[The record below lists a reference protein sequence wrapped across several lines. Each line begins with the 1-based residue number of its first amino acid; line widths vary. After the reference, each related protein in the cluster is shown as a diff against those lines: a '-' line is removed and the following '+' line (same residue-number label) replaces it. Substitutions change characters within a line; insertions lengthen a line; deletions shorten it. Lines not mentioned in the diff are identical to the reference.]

1 MATASSAASSASP
14 GATAAAAAAASV
26 VLTPP
31 SKRLAKR
38 SILGTRVAVR
48 GDDGKFYAGMIQA
61 TKTCEEA
68 ESSSSSHAESN
79 RGGGPVQTENRYSV
93 RLDATRKVKECAESE
108 IIGPGFGS
116 VAGNKLCAGQI
127 VYVTHMNREVQGAV
141 LHHGKESV
149 VIQLLVSAN
158 NHTKHHET
166 LQTVFQSLTSM
177 GKRQHNIL
185 ISPIER
191 QEVPRTRF
199 SLCYVTPRK
208 RELEKPSCRLAAH
221 EFESAFFSRQFVAH
235 SFDILGDFSQLR
247 FVELSSYAN

>member
-1 MATASSAASSASP
+1 MATATSAASSASP
-14 GATAAAAAAASV
+14 GAAAAAAAAASV

-68 ESSSSSHAESN
+68 ESCSSSRAESN

-108 IIGPGFGS
+108 IVGPGFGS

-166 LQTVFQSLTSM
+166 LQAGLL
-177 GKRQHNIL
+177 L
-185 ISPIER
+185 IIN
-191 QEVPRTRF
+191 F
-199 SLCYVTPRK
+199 YVETATQY
-208 RELEKPSCRLAAH
+208 SH
-221 EFESAFFSRQFVAH
+221 
-235 SFDILGDFSQLR
+235 
-247 FVELSSYAN
+247 

>member
-1 MATASSAASSASP
+1 MTYGEGMATATSAASSASP
-14 GATAAAAAAASV
+14 GAVAAAAAAVASV

-68 ESSSSSHAESN
+68 ESSSSSSRAESN

-158 NHTKHHET
+158 HHTLHHET
-166 LQTVFQSLTSM
+166 LQAGIFIIIKTSTSM
-177 GKRQHNIL
+177 GKRQHIFPFHRLNVKNTL
-185 ISPIER
+185 AVEP
-191 QEVPRTRF
+191 VT
-199 SLCYVTPRK
+199 SL
-208 RELEKPSCRLAAH
+208 LEKGSSKNRAADSRLTN
-221 EFESAFFSRQFVAH
+221 SRAR
-235 SFDILGDFSQLR
+235 SFRGNLLPILLTFLAT
-247 FVELSSYAN
+247 FHN

>member
-1 MATASSAASSASP
+1 MATATSAASSASP

-177 GKRQHNIL
+177 WKRQHNIL

-208 RELEKPSCRLAAH
+208 RELEKSSCRLAAH
-221 EFESAFFSRQFVAH
+221 EFESAFF
-235 SFDILGDFSQLR
+235 
-247 FVELSSYAN
+247 

>member
-1 MATASSAASSASP
+1 MATATSAASSASP
-14 GATAAAAAAASV
+14 GAAAAAAAAASV
-26 VLTPP
+26 VLTTP

-93 RLDATRKVKECAESE
+93 RLDATRKVKEFAESE
-108 IIGPGFGS
+108 IVGPGFGS

-158 NHTKHHET
+158 NHTKRFET
-166 LQTVFQSLTSM
+166 LQTVF
-177 GKRQHNIL
+177 
-185 ISPIER
+185 
-191 QEVPRTRF
+191 
-199 SLCYVTPRK
+199 
-208 RELEKPSCRLAAH
+208 
-221 EFESAFFSRQFVAH
+221 
-235 SFDILGDFSQLR
+235 
-247 FVELSSYAN
+247 

>member
-1 MATASSAASSASP
+1 MATAPSVASSASP
-14 GATAAAAAAASV
+14 GAAAAASV

-61 TKTCEEA
+61 TKTCEET
-68 ESSSSSHAESN
+68 ESSSSSPAESN
-79 RGGGPVQTENRYSV
+79 REGGPAQLENRYSV
-93 RLDATRKVKECAESE
+93 RLDATRKVKEFAESE

-158 NHTKHHET
+158 YHTKHHET
-166 LQTVFQSLTSM
+166 LQP
-177 GKRQHNIL
+177 G
-185 ISPIER
+185 
-191 QEVPRTRF
+191 F
-199 SLCYVTPRK
+199 S
-208 RELEKPSCRLAAH
+208 
-221 EFESAFFSRQFVAH
+221 
-235 SFDILGDFSQLR
+235 
-247 FVELSSYAN
+247 